1 MKAPEN
7 LKYEKFRVSKS
18 GMYLDEHQIVD
29 YMLSIDADLKAGYEL
44 LNEYRNY
51 NSCATTINA
60 ASWLDELIIK
70 FHNSTLE
77 EFHKAYKLLKNWR
90 QEIINS
96 FNRVNG
102 FIISNGGMER
112 ANRDIKTIIRHSFG
126 FTNFGRF
133 RNRVMFCKNKDASIL
148 AYRKDKKEKIK
159 RKIYMISSKK
169 GVLILISLK
178 LIHLFF

>member
-1 MKAPEN
+1 MEKKLLKAPEN
-7 LKYEKFRVSKS
+7 LKYKKFRVSKS

-60 ASWLDELIIK
+60 EEWLDELIIK

-112 ANRDIKTIIRHSFG
+112 ANRDIKTIISHSFG
-126 FTNFGRF
+126 FTNFARF
-133 RNRVMFCKNKDASIL
+133 RNRVMYCKNKDATIL
-148 AYRKDKKEKIK
+148 VYRKDKK
-159 RKIYMISSKK
+159 KK
-169 GVLILISLK
+169 
-178 LIHLFF
+178 